1 MRIKRGPV
9 IRIRHKQVLDLAAG
23 FRGGGSRLFR
33 VANIQVMTALSRCC
47 IGRRHRSSLV
57 RRMCICRINNALHRH
72 FKIPF
77 YFFGHFCKQ
86 NSILL
91 NLKMIN
97 LLIILDR
104 KGFKKFMCLRII

>member
-1 MRIKRGPV
+1 MRVKRGPA

-33 VANIQVMTALSRCC
+33 VANAQVMTALSRCC
-47 IGRRHRSSLV
+47 IGRRRRGSSM
-57 RRMCICRINNALHRH
+57 RRVCICRINNALHRH

-77 YFFGHFCKQ
+77 HFFRHSCKQ

-91 NLKMIN
+91 NLKMISS
-97 LLIILDR
+97 LAILDK
-104 KGFKKFMCLRII
+104 KGFKKLVCLRII